1 MTYTTEQLKAA
12 YALNL
17 CTISISQI
25 IDYNDV
31 NIMEQEY
38 DAILNNLNLEQMP
51 KDESLL
57 KILKQLLD
65 TITFFRISDKER
77 EFIEKGYKQKMKNA
91 IWSAVPNIGLI
102 IGGGDWKT
110 IALAIASQVGIGYMN
125 YRRAKADGEF
135 EREKQLWQL
144 ERSAIEQFNGLR
156 RELFDTAWR
165 LSAAYNYPDELRLT
179 ERQIKQYNNI
189 LMDCDPVRR
198 YERLMSISD
207 HFIAYPPFWYYL
219 GHTAVEL
226 SFSELGLSDEKKK
239 SYKGEAIQH
248 FIQYRA
254 TNQQGLLREDP
265 VSSACALEY
274 IDLLDPVTDKRL
286 ILELIDEAYSFSGRK
301 EDILQLCAMAY
312 LRIGEKGKAAWILK
326 QLINEEY
333 IPYMNAQLLSGLYVS
348 SYIDTDS
355 PEALEKYNL
364 LQRQIGAQYLVPMP
378 DNMAVGKTIL
388 NQQFIENQRQM
399 LLIKYKAAMNELW
412 KKYSG
417 RYAKLVPV
425 KMGQDDRVDYYSLT
439 NDEKKELF
447 MQLKSIFDK
456 ATTADEYRRKFQEID
471 IQADIIDLLNDQFV
485 SVSELGFV
493 DDALQSTLAGDIEKT
508 IIAQRFQIN
517 SIIGKLQKGK
527 FEFADIGSLLRIEY
541 RDFTGS
547 FYEDLNNAM
556 NSYINSLSEM
566 QDFAIAEQSL
576 VEICG
581 NNQLNDPEKLYAQ
594 SNSIQYAIIAPVGKK
609 FSIDLWGQ
617 KSEQFNMEAQRKQS
631 LLSTIEK
638 YQSSIVTAPEKA
650 EFYSAKDPRIVRYF
664 SSNGQLYN
672 CKGLRQRTIAILDAK
687 GKKGGF
693 DLVFTDAGVI
703 PYKDRTLKPQV
714 LYKDIRWKEN
724 NNQSEL
730 QIGEVYK
737 GYVADLKVMYQMIQE
752 LSRYSFVPAQGTP
765 VLDVIMGAL
774 GIKK

>member
-1 MTYTTEQLKAA
+1 MTYSNEQLKAA

-110 IALAIASQVGIGYMN
+110 IVLAIASQVGIGYMN

-135 EREKQLWQL
+135 EKEKQLWQL

-179 ERQIKQYNNI
+179 ERQIKQYNSI

-198 YERLMSISD
+198 YERLMSIRD

-219 GHTAVEL
+219 GHTAVEI
-226 SFSELGLSDEKKK
+226 SFSELGLSEDKKK
-239 SYKGEAIQH
+239 GYKEEAIQH
-248 FIQYRA
+248 FKQYRA

-265 VSSACALEY
+265 VSSTCALEY
-274 IDLLDPVTDKRL
+274 IDLLDPVTDKQL
-286 ILELIDEAYSFSGRK
+286 IMELLDEAYSFSGRK

-312 LRIGEKGKAAWILK
+312 LRIGEKEKAAWLLK

-333 IPYMNAQLLSGLYVS
+333 IPYMNAQLLSGIYVS
-348 SYIDTDS
+348 SYIDNHS
-355 PEALEKYNL
+355 PDAIEKYNL
-364 LQRQIGAQYLVPMP
+364 LQRQIGSQYLFPMP
-378 DNMAVGKTIL
+378 DNLAIGNAIL
-388 NQQFIENQRQM
+388 NQQFIEKQQHM
-399 LLIKYKAAMNELW
+399 LLIKYRAAINELW
-412 KKYSG
+412 EKYSG

-425 KMGQDDRVDYYSLT
+425 KMGQDDRVDYYLLT

-456 ATTADEYRRKFQEID
+456 GTTADEFRKKFQELD
-471 IQADIIDLLNDQFV
+471 IQADIIDLLNDQFI
-485 SVSELGFV
+485 SISELVFV
-493 DDALQSTLAGDIEKT
+493 DDALQSTLAGDIEKA
-508 IIAQRFQIN
+508 IISQRFHMN

-527 FEFADIGSLLRIEY
+527 FEFGDIISLLRIEY
-541 RDFTGS
+541 RDFTCT
-547 FYEDLNNAM
+547 FYEDLINAM

-576 VEICG
+576 IEFCEHHEL
-581 NNQLNDPEKLYAQ
+581 QDPEKLYAQ
-594 SNSIQYAIIAPVGKK
+594 SNSIQYAIIAPAGKK
-609 FSIDLWGQ
+609 FSVDLWGQ
-617 KSEQFNMEAQRKQS
+617 KTEEFSLEAQRKQS
-631 LLSTIEK
+631 MLSTIEK
-638 YQSSIVTAPEKA
+638 YQGSIVTVPEKA
-650 EFYSAKDPRIVRYF
+650 EFYSAKDPRIGRYF

-687 GKKGGF
+687 GKNGGF

-703 PYKDRTLKPQV
+703 PFKDRNLKPQV
-714 LYKDIRWKEN
+714 LYKDIRWKDN

-737 GYVADLKVMYQMIQE
+737 GYVADLKAMYQMIQE
-752 LSRYSFVPAQGTP
+752 LSRYSFVPAQGVP
-765 VLDVIMGAL
+765 FWDAIAGVL